1 MVLNPGSSSTKPNQH
16 PRDLG
21 GSFQIHNPDDGTPIR
36 EMFGL
41 GDRLLIISDKCIYA
55 IKVADQI
62 DPGRTNEALPHH
74 VQQKLFDHGA
84 ASELVCRSLLQAWRL
99 FRKEFQTIDVDTAL
113 AEAFEVLG
121 ELIAMR
127 SIADEF
133 NAAQQAAIQKAEV
146 KGRIQSLP
154 LPAVG
159 NVRAHCKS
167 FAQKADHCAAAILRI
182 VRLFYPK
189 MKKKN
194 WDEFRELIKGEFG
207 QDDDFFKLM
216 DAATPILQLVR
227 NTRET
232 VSIITIKPA
241 QCPTISS

>member
-1 MVLNPGSSSTKPNQH
+1 
-16 PRDLG
+16 
-21 GSFQIHNPDDGTPIR
+21 
-36 EMFGL
+36 
-41 GDRLLIISDKCIYA
+41 
-55 IKVADQI
+55 
-62 DPGRTNEALPHH
+62 
-74 VQQKLFDHGA
+74 
-84 ASELVCRSLLQAWRL
+84 L

-227 NTRET
+227 NTRDCLDHHNKTGAVPYDFELD
-232 VSIITIKPA
+232 VDGKIGVPSIEVNFRESTIERCSIVEFMRGTLDRLLDIFELMIVHMCAKNVQPFSGM
-241 QCPTISS
+241 PMTIAALSDEYRKAWRVKYAYGTFYADGRFVPCG